1 MAAARAQAPALWIA
15 QVRRLRCQLHHIV
28 TKDHVAC
35 SAYRNKRTCENKRTF
50 RMEEIEQRVLT
61 TLKRHLLTPDAVTA
75 AVETYRTERHQ
86 LSQARARERSV
97 LERELGEVV
106 RRIGRMVESIK
117 SGVDPK
123 SLVAE
128 INSAQAK
135 REALE
140 SQLRLADHP
149 DVAVL
154 HPNAA
159 ASYRHKVAQIQEA
172 LARGDAAALEA
183 VALVRGLVREIR
195 ITPAA
200 DKMELQVVGDL
211 AALLEQEQGTNK
223 GDLSGPR
230 HR

>member
-1 MAAARAQAPALWIA
+1 VLRA
-15 QVRRLRCQLHHIV
+15 
-28 TKDHVAC
+28 
-35 SAYRNKRTCENKRTF
+35 
-50 RMEEIEQRVLT
+50 
-61 TLKRHLLTPDAVTA
+61 LKRNLLTAETVTA
-75 AVETYRTERHQ
+75 AVIAYRTERHQ
-86 LSQARARERSV
+86 LSKARARERSV

-140 SQLRLADHP
+140 SKLRLADEP
-149 DVAVL
+149 DVTVL

-159 ASYRHKVAQIQEA
+159 ASYRHKVTRIQEA
-172 LARGDAAALEA
+172 LARGDVAALEA
-183 VALVRGLVREIR
+183 VAVVRGLVREIR
-195 ITPAA
+195 ITPAS

-211 AALLEQEQGTNK
+211 AALLEQEQRRAERQIPGRQGLAKNV
-223 GDLSGPR
+223 SNRPR
-230 HR
+230 VVVASRIPGVRAPLRQIP

>member
-1 MAAARAQAPALWIA
+1 MPIAPNAAGCARRAPA
-15 QVRRLRCQLHHIV
+15 
-28 TKDHVAC
+28 KGG
-35 SAYRNKRTCENKRTF
+35 
-50 RMEEIEQRVLT
+50 
-61 TLKRHLLTPDAVTA
+61 
-75 AVETYRTERHQ
+75 
-86 LSQARARERSV
+86 

-106 RRIGRMVESIK
+106 REIGRMVESIK
-117 SGVDPK
+117 SGIDPK

-159 ASYRHKVAQIQEA
+159 ASYKKKVAQILEA

-183 VALVRGLVREIR
+183 VAVVRGLVREIR
-195 ITPAA
+195 ITPAV
-200 DKMELQVVGDL
+200 DKMELQVLGDL
-211 AALLEQEQGTNK
+211 AALLEQEQGRNK
-223 GDLSGPR
+223 GDFISGCGTQLSITFS
-230 HR
+230 